1 MHFYISSLYCESQFS
16 TLGETC
22 ASGTERSGCGIAAA
36 ADLASSVAVT
46 TLILDSGGGPLWCVA
61 DTVKIARSDRLRSA
75 RMAAAGMRLIFTTR
89 LAPLLPFVKFLN
101 EELHA
106 IAVLKNH
113 CGRRGVAGGGERD
126 AALEREEQF

>member
-1 MHFYISSLYCESQFS
+1 M
-16 TLGETC
+16 
-22 ASGTERSGCGIAAA
+22 
-36 ADLASSVAVT
+36 
-46 TLILDSGGGPLWCVA
+46 
-61 DTVKIARSDRLRSA
+61 
-75 RMAAAGMRLIFTTR
+75 AAGMRLIFTTR
-89 LAPLLPFVKFLN
+89 LAPSFVKFLN